1 MRQKEQTNTQKNEK
15 QNKNTKTTK
24 KQNKTKK
31 QGKKKKKEIEP
42 KYVTRIPER
51 KPRSTLKQL

>member
-31 QGKKKKKEIEP
+31 QGKKKKEIEP